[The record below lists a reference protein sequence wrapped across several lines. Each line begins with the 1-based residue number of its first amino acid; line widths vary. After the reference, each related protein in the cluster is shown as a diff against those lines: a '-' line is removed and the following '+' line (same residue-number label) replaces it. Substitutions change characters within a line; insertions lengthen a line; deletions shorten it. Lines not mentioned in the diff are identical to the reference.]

1 MTIFTIIYK
10 ICILNNYFTN
20 HYEKYFSSNIILPF
34 TFSLNTWSQLQDLGS
49 LASYSL
55 VPLRSNESTRL
66 FAFQNANA
74 ITLEVGENV
83 TVTSNRLVN
92 RIVSRSRLTVNR
104 SSSQCRS
111 LSMLVAMLMAT
122 AYPKYCRLLKP
133 FQFVRWRLIRRHAI
147 AACILAIIIKG
158 RTSDTVENVT

>member
-1 MTIFTIIYK
+1 MVLVTRFGVP
-10 ICILNNYFTN
+10 
-20 HYEKYFSSNIILPF
+20 SSVF
-34 TFSLNTWSQLQDLGS
+34 
-49 LASYSL
+49 LASTFAF
-55 VPLRSNESTRL
+55 ESTRL
-66 FAFQNANA
+66 FALQNANV
-74 ITLEVGENV
+74 ITLEVENV

-122 AYPKYCRLLKP
+122 AYPKHCRLFKP

-147 AACILAIIIKG
+147 AACILAIIIKEG
-158 RTSDTVENVT
+158 ISHTVENVT